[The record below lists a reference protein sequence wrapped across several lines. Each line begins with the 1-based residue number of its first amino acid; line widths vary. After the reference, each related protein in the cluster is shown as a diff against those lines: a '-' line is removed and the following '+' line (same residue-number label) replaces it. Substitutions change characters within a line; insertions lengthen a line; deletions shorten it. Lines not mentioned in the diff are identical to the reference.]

1 MLQSVFE
8 ARVKTPTFSE
18 VSIISNHLLNHA
30 HVFNIPAW
38 EKSTSLRV
46 GTYKPFLEIRYLDK
60 IQGYQMQNHKPQNI
74 TGKIMKKY

>member
-8 ARVKTPTFSE
+8 ACVKTPTFSE

-30 HVFNIPAW
+30 HVLNIPAW
-38 EKSTSLRV
+38 GKSTSL
-46 GTYKPFLEIRYLDK
+46 TYKPFLEIRYLDK

-74 TGKIMKKY
+74 KDKIMQKY